1 MGAGDSLL
9 PALLIAALVVIL
21 LLLLGGAVYQ
31 RLGTAADF
39 RRHPPPGRLVD
50 VGGHRLHVLDSGKG
64 HPTVVF
70 DAGLPGSVLSW
81 HKVQQELAQLVRVVS
96 YDRAGLGWSD
106 PGPEPRTAE
115 RIVEELRLLLDRAA
129 VPGPYILVGHS
140 FGGLTTRL
148 FAARYPDEV
157 AGLVLVDP
165 VGPGEWVPLTERE
178 RRRLAG
184 GAKLCRRAAML
195 GRFGVTRLVALLARA
210 GAHTIARIAVLFI
223 SNGVLADTGSTI
235 GPLGK
240 LPADQRA
247 IVHTFWVQAKF
258 YAAMAGQIEA
268 LPESAAQV
276 VRAGDRLEGKPVVV
290 ISAANAEPTRL
301 AEQITIAQLSSRGR
315 HLVAGASGH
324 WIQLDE
330 PELVTGA
337 ILGAIADL
345 GRPPAPPARNP
356 ARHTI
361 H

>member
-1 MGAGDSLL
+1 MIETLTIAV
-9 PALLIAALVVIL
+9 LIIVALV
-21 LLLLGGAVYQ
+21 LGGVAYQ
-31 RLGTAADF
+31 KLGTAADF
-39 RRHPPPGRLVD
+39 RRHPPPGRMVD

-70 DAGLPGSVLSW
+70 EAGLPGSVLSW
-81 HKVQQELAQLVRVVS
+81 HQVQQELARVVRVVS

-115 RIVEELRLLLDRAA
+115 RIVEELHRLLDAAA

-140 FGGLTTRL
+140 FGGLTMRL
-148 FAARYPDEV
+148 FAVRYPDEV
-157 AGLVLVDP
+157 EGLVLVDP

-184 GAKLCRRAAML
+184 GAKLCRRAAGL
-195 GRFGVTRLVALLARA
+195 ARFGVTRLVALLARA

-223 SNGVLADTGSTI
+223 SNGVLSDSRSTI

-240 LPADQRA
+240 LPAEQRA
-247 IVHTFWVQAKF
+247 IVHMFWVQTKF

-276 VRAGDRLEGKPVVV
+276 VEAGDRLDGKPVVV
-290 ISAANAEPTRL
+290 ISAGNSQPARL
-301 AEQITIAQLSSRGR
+301 AEQISIAQLSSRGR

-324 WIQLDE
+324 WVQLDE

-337 ILGAIADL
+337 ILEAIADL
-345 GRPPAPPARNP
+345 GRPPAPPSRDP

>member
-9 PALLIAALVVIL
+9 PALVIAALVIL
-21 LLLLGGAVYQ
+21 LLLVGGVVYQ

-39 RRHPPPGRLVD
+39 HRHPPPGRLVD

-70 DAGLPGSVLSW
+70 EAGLPGSVLSW
-81 HKVQQELAQLVRVVS
+81 HQVQQELARLVRVVS

-115 RIVEELRLLLDRAA
+115 RIVEELRLLLDRAG

-210 GAHTIARIAVLFI
+210 GAHTIARIAGLLI
-223 SNGVLADTGSTI
+223 NNGVPGGPGPTI
-235 GPLGK
+235 GPAVK
-240 LPADQRA
+240 PAARA
-247 IVHTFWVQAKF
+247 
-258 YAAMAGQIEA
+258 AG
-268 LPESAAQV
+268 SA
-276 VRAGDRLEGKPVVV
+276 
-290 ISAANAEPTRL
+290 
-301 AEQITIAQLSSRGR
+301 
-315 HLVAGASGH
+315 HH
-324 WIQLDE
+324 
-330 PELVTGA
+330 
-337 ILGAIADL
+337 
-345 GRPPAPPARNP
+345 
-356 ARHTI
+356 
-361 H
+361 

>member
-1 MGAGDSLL
+1 LPENRLL
-9 PALLIAALVVIL
+9 EALIIAALVL
-21 LLLLGGAVYQ
+21 LALAAAGVAWQKLGM
-31 RLGTAADF
+31 AADF

-70 DAGLPGSVLSW
+70 EAGLPGSVLSW
-81 HKVQQELAQLVRVVS
+81 HQVQQELGRVVRVVS

-106 PGPEPRTAE
+106 PGPEPRTAG
-115 RIVEELRLLLDRAA
+115 RIVEELRLLLDRAG

-184 GAKLCRRAAML
+184 GAKLCRRAAGL
-195 GRFGVTRLVALLARA
+195 ARLGVTRFVALLARV
-210 GAHTIARIAVLFI
+210 GAHTIARVAVLFI
-223 SNGVLADTGSTI
+223 SNGVLSDTRSTI

-247 IVHTFWVQAKF
+247 IVHMFWVQAKF

-276 VRAGDRLEGKPVVV
+276 VEAGDRLDGKPVVV
-290 ISAANAEPTRL
+290 ISAANAAPARL
-301 AEQITIAQLSSRGR
+301 AEQISIAQLSSRGR

-324 WIQLDE
+324 WVQLDE

-345 GRPPAPPARNP
+345 GRPPAPPSRDP

>member
-1 MGAGDSLL
+1 VPRNPVLT
-9 PALLIAALVVIL
+9 ALIIAALVVL
-21 LLLLGGAVYQ
+21 LLVAGGVVYQ
-31 RLGTAADF
+31 KWGTAADF

-50 VGGHRLHVLDSGKG
+50 IGSHRLHVLDSGKG

-70 DAGLPGSVLSW
+70 EAGLPGSVLSW
-81 HKVQQELAQLVRVVS
+81 CQIQQDLARLVRVVS

-115 RIVEELRLLLDRAA
+115 RIVEELRQMLDRAG

-148 FAARYPDEV
+148 FAARYPDDV

-165 VGPGEWVPLTERE
+165 VGPGEWVPLSERE
-178 RRRLAG
+178 RRRLRG
-184 GAKLCRRAAML
+184 GAKLCRRAEGLA
-195 GRFGVTRLVALLARA
+195 RFGITRLVALLARL
-210 GAHTIARIAVLFI
+210 GAHTVARVAVLFI
-223 SNGVLADTGSTI
+223 SSGVLADTRSTI

-240 LPADQRA
+240 LPPEQRA
-247 IVHTFWVQAKF
+247 IVHMFWVQEKF

-276 VRAGDRLEGKPVVV
+276 ALAGDRLEGKPVLV
-290 ISAANAEPTRL
+290 ISAANVEPARL
-301 AEQITIAQLSSRGR
+301 AEQISIAQLSSRGR

-324 WIQLDE
+324 WVQLDE

-337 ILGAIADL
+337 ILEAIADL
-345 GRPPAPPARNP
+345 GRPPAPPSRDP

>member
-1 MGAGDSLL
+1 MLT
-9 PALLIAALVVIL
+9 ALIIAALVIL
-21 LLLLGGAVYQ
+21 LLVAGGFAYHKLGM
-31 RLGTAADF
+31 AADF

-70 DAGLPGSVLSW
+70 EAGLPGSVLSW
-81 HKVQQELAQLVRVVS
+81 NQIQQDLARLVRVVS
-96 YDRAGLGWSD
+96 YDRGGLGWSD

-115 RIVEELRLLLDRAA
+115 RIVEELRRLLDRAGI
-129 VPGPYILVGHS
+129 PGPYILVGHS

-148 FAARYPDEV
+148 FAARYPDDV

-165 VGPGEWVPLTERE
+165 VGPCEWVPLSDRE
-178 RRRLAG
+178 RRRLKG
-184 GAKLCRRAAML
+184 GAKLCRRAEGLA
-195 GRFGVTRLVALLARA
+195 RFGVTRLVRLLARV
-210 GAHTIARIAVLFI
+210 GAHTVARIAVLFI
-223 SNGVLADTGSTI
+223 SNGVLADTRSTI

-240 LPADQRA
+240 LPPEQRA

-276 VRAGDRLEGKPVVV
+276 LRAGDKLQGKPVLV
-290 ISAANAEPTRL
+290 ISAANVEPARL
-301 AEQITIAQLSSRGR
+301 AEQISIAQLSSRGR

-324 WIQLDE
+324 WVQLDE

-337 ILGAIADL
+337 ILEAIADL
-345 GRPPAPPARNP
+345 GRPPAPPSRDP